1 MADRENTL
9 IVLVGPTAS
18 GKTDLA
24 IELAGR
30 LHTEIISADSRQF
43 YKEIPIGTAA
53 PDQEQLAKI
62 PHHFIGHLSVTDD
75 YNVSRFEQDVLYLLE
90 AKFQQYRQM
99 IMVGGSGLYINA
111 VCRGIDELPDPDKE
125 LRRKLNSLYAGE
137 GIGVLQ
143 KKLKELDPEYYEVV
157 DRNNP
162 KRLLRALEVCM
173 QTGTTYTSLRKNRG
187 KKRDFR
193 ILKVGLEM
201 ERSLLNDRIH
211 RRTDLMFAQGWLDE
225 ARAVYP
231 QKQLNALNT
240 VGFKEI
246 FDYFDGNIAL
256 EDAKEK
262 IKTNTRRFA
271 KRQMTWFKRD
281 KDIRWFDPT
290 QPGVANE
297 IMDYLTS
304 VSGK

>member
-1 MADRENTL
+1 VADRENTL

-30 LHTEIISADSRQF
+30 LHAEIISADSRQF

-53 PDQEQLAKI
+53 PDQEQLASV
-62 PHHFIGHLSVTDD
+62 PHHFIGHLSVADD
-75 YNVSRFEQDVLYLLE
+75 YNVSRFEQDVLHLLD
-90 AKFQQYRQM
+90 AKFQKYRQM

-125 LRRKLNSLYAGE
+125 LRHKLNSLYAGE

-173 QTGTTYTSLRKNRG
+173 QTGTTYTSLRKNKG
-187 KKRDFR
+187 KPRDFR
-193 ILKVGLEM
+193 IVKIGLEI
-201 ERSLLNDRIH
+201 ERSLLNERISS
-211 RRTDLMFAQGWLDE
+211 RTEQMFDQGWLEE
-225 ARAVYP
+225 ARAVYS
-231 QKQLNALNT
+231 QKHLNALNT

-246 FDYFDGNIAL
+246 FDYFDGKMSL
-256 EDAKEK
+256 EEAREK

-271 KRQMTWFKRD
+271 KRQMTWFKRN
-281 KDIRWFDPT
+281 KDIRWFNPT
-290 QPGVANE
+290 QPGVVNE

-304 VSGK
+304 VTGK